1 MIVVQWWL
9 NHPFPPFVRQLVVAP
24 KRILGV
30 AKRQLV
36 NHMSN
41 VGMGQVTG
49 YSQPNMCNIVK
60 LVINILCLPIYIY
73 IHHTFIS
80 CTYIIY
86 IRIFTCTV
94 YVVCSLSK
102 HRLYDVP
109 HVQFGQAIYS
119 KSKLCVEQPMCGSL
133 VPLHL
138 ISTQS
143 CELMLISPTHGDN
156 INQ

>member
-41 VGMGQVTG
+41 VGTGQVTG

-73 IHHTFIS
+73 TIHSSVVHIYNIHTHF
-80 CTYIIY
+80 YM
-86 IRIFTCTV
+86 
-94 YVVCSLSK
+94 
-102 HRLYDVP
+102 
-109 HVQFGQAIYS
+109 YS
-119 KSKLCVEQPMCGSL
+119 ICCM
-133 VPLHL
+133 
-138 ISTQS
+138 
-143 CELMLISPTHGDN
+143 
-156 INQ
+156 